1 MLLVLLLIVSV
12 VLIVFLS
19 TRWKVHAFL
28 SLIIAALFFG
38 LLSGMP
44 LDVLVQSINT
54 GFGETL
60 GKIGMVI
67 VLGVII
73 GEFLEKS
80 GGAFTMAEA
89 VIGVIGRKRV
99 AAAMA
104 FIGYIVSIPVFAD
117 SGFIILTPLNKSLTR
132 RAGLSFTTTSL
143 ALVLGL
149 ITTHTMAPPTPG
161 PIAAAGALDA
171 NLGLVL
177 LVGLPVA
184 FGAML
189 VCLVYAL
196 RVGRGMPAIV
206 DTTPDEIPVVQEHKP
221 GLLLSS
227 LPIFAPILLIVIS
240 AIIDYRGGAFAA
252 STLGQALRFVGNPV
266 IALTIG
272 FLLVL
277 LLPRKLNKDDLSDK
291 GWTGK
296 ALKDAAIII
305 LITGAGGSFGKV
317 LQSSGIANILSE
329 LLSQWKMGL
338 WLPFILAAAIKT
350 AQGSSTVAIIT
361 TASIMAPLMVP
372 LGFGGEIERAMIV
385 VAIGAGGAVVSHVND
400 SMFWIFSQIT
410 GTDVKTMLKTY
421 TPGTFVLGITA
432 ILLLNVIYFFL

>member
-1 MLLVLLLIVSV
+1 MALVVLLVASVALI
-12 VLIVFLS
+12 IALS
-19 TRWKVHAFL
+19 TKLKVHAFL
-28 SLIIAALFFG
+28 SLIFAALFFG
-38 LLSGMP
+38 LLSGMS
-44 LDVLVQSINT
+44 LDVLAQSINA

-80 GGAFTMAEA
+80 GGAHTLAEA
-89 VIGVIGRKRV
+89 VIKVIGRKNV

-104 FIGYIVSIPVFAD
+104 FVGYVVSIPVFAD

-161 PIAAAGALDA
+161 PLAAAGALDA

-189 VCLVYAL
+189 VCLFYAI
-196 RVGRGMPAIV
+196 RVGRTIPTTV
-206 DTTPDEIPVVQEHKP
+206 DTAPDEIVIQKNAP
-221 GLLLSS
+221 GLTLSA
-227 LPIFAPILLIVIS
+227 LPIFAPIFLIVIS
-240 AIIDYRGGAFAA
+240 AIIDYNGGEFAA
-252 STLGQALRFVGNPV
+252 SLVGRSLKFIGNPV

-272 FLLVL
+272 FFLAL
-277 LLPRKLNKDDLSDK
+277 LLPEKLEKGNLSDQ
-291 GWTGK
+291 GWVGK

-317 LQSSGIANILSE
+317 LQASGIADSLGAM
-329 LLSQWKMGL
+329 LSQWKLGL

-350 AQGSSTVAIIT
+350 AQGSSTVAMIT
-361 TASIMAPLMVP
+361 TASIMAPLMIP
-372 LGFGGEIERAMIV
+372 LGFGGEIERAIV
-385 VAIGAGGAVVSHVND
+385 VIAIGAGGAVVSHVND
-400 SMFWIFSQIT
+400 SMFWIFTQIT
-410 GTDVKTMLKTY
+410 GIDVRTGLKKY
-421 TPGTFVLGITA
+421 TPGTLVLGITA
-432 ILLLNVIYFFL
+432 ILLLNLIYFFV

>member
-1 MLLVLLLIVSV
+1 MALVVLLIASV
-12 VLIVFLS
+12 ALIVFLS
-19 TRWKVHAFL
+19 TKLKVHAFL
-28 SLIIAALFFG
+28 ALIFAALFFG
-38 LLSGMP
+38 LLSGMS
-44 LDVLVQSINT
+44 LDLLVQSINT

-80 GGAFTMAEA
+80 GGAYTMAEA
-89 VIGVIGRKRV
+89 VIRLIGRKRV

-184 FGAML
+184 FGSML
-189 VCLVYAL
+189 VCLVYAI
-196 RVGRGMPAIV
+196 RVGKSMPSNI
-206 DTTPDEIPVVQEHKP
+206 DTTVDETPVNQEHTP
-221 GLLLSS
+221 GLILSA
-227 LPIFAPILLIVIS
+227 LPIFAPIFLIVVS
-240 AIIDYRGGAFAA
+240 AVIDYRGGEFAA
-252 STLGQALRFVGNPV
+252 STLGRSLKFIGNPV
-266 IALTIG
+266 IALTAG
-272 FLLVL
+272 FFLAL
-277 LLPRKLNKDDLSDK
+277 LLPKKLKKDELSDK
-291 GWTGK
+291 GWVGK

-317 LQSSGIANILSE
+317 LQSSGIANTLSE
-329 LLSQWKMGL
+329 MLSQWKMGL

-361 TASIMAPLMVP
+361 TASIMAPLMIP

-400 SMFWIFSQIT
+400 SMFWIFAQIT
-410 GTDVKTMLKTY
+410 GIDVKTGLKKY
-421 TPGTFVLGITA
+421 TPGTLVLGITA
-432 ILLLNVIYFFL
+432 ILLLNAIYFFL

>member
-1 MLLVLLLIVSV
+1 MILILLLVASVALI
-12 VLIVFLS
+12 IVLS
-19 TRWKVHAFL
+19 TKLKVHAFL
-28 SLIIAALFFG
+28 SLLIAALFFG

-44 LDVLVQSINT
+44 FDTIVQSINA

-80 GGAFTMAEA
+80 GGAYKMAAA
-89 VIGVIGRKRV
+89 VVSVIGRKSV

-117 SGFIILTPLNKSLTR
+117 SAFIILTPLNKSLTR
-132 RAGLSFTTTSL
+132 AAGLSFTTTSL

-149 ITTHTMAPPTPG
+149 VTTHTMAPPTPG

-177 LVGLPVA
+177 LIGLPVA

-189 VCLVYAL
+189 VCLFYAI
-196 RVGRGMPAIV
+196 RVGRTMPALA
-206 DTTPDEIPVVQEHKP
+206 DTTTDSVPVAAKDTP
-221 GLLLSS
+221 NLALSA
-227 LPIFAPILLIVIS
+227 LPIFAPIFLIVVS
-240 AIIDYRGGAFAA
+240 AMIDYYGGAFAA
-252 STLGQALRFVGNPV
+252 SPLGQFLKFIGNPV
-266 IALTIG
+266 IALTVG
-272 FLLVL
+272 FFLAL
-277 LLPRKLNKDDLSDK
+277 LLPKKLKKDDLSDQ
-291 GWTGK
+291 GWVGK

-317 LQSSGIANILSE
+317 LQNSGIADSLSDM
-329 LLSQWKMGL
+329 LSQWKLGL

-361 TASIMAPLMVP
+361 TASIVAPLMVP
-372 LGFGGEIERAMIV
+372 LGFGGEIERAIV
-385 VAIGAGGAVVSHVND
+385 VLAIGAGGAVVSHVND
-400 SMFWIFSQIT
+400 SMFWIFTQIT
-410 GTDVKTMLKTY
+410 GIDVRTGLKKY
-421 TPGTFVLGITA
+421 TPGTFVLGMTA
-432 ILLLNVIYFFL
+432 ILLLNLIYYFL